1 MVYMGL
7 PVLPVWSTAE
17 RFWTASCPSTSNC
30 LRELRASSASRRFP
44 MVSIKISKSRK
55 KSDLIGPRSLHS
67 SQKQPHRPFIL
78 VKSATPEFCTVHLVG
93 RRVIS
98 CSSYVFHQRIEE
110 RINIW
115 NPVPSGPPCCLLC
128 AGLGTSHGDL
138 HEILAEII
146 YMSRKA
152 REIIMSKLYW
162 NMWDQLRPRVSN

>member
-1 MVYMGL
+1 
-7 PVLPVWSTAE
+7 
-17 RFWTASCPSTSNC
+17 
-30 LRELRASSASRRFP
+30 

-55 KSDLIGPRSLHS
+55 KSDLIGPRFLHS
-67 SQKQPHRPFIL
+67 SQQQPHRPFIL
-78 VKSATPEFCTVHLVG
+78 AKSATPEFCTVHLVG

-98 CSSYVFHQRIEE
+98 CSSYVFHQRIKE

-146 YMSRKA
+146 YVEKSARNNYVEAVLKYVRSIKA
-152 REIIMSKLYW
+152 AGE
-162 NMWDQLRPRVSN
+162 QLGHQHSFI